1 MKISPKAGK
10 LGLAGILMLWPLLIF
25 GEAVSPALDGQ
36 PGRIVKRYTLVS
48 SLGTDDHDPTAWRLL
63 GSNNRGQ
70 TWDILDIRTNEIF
83 KSRSQSLTFRIQNPA
98 AYNTYRLQIDGGNYP
113 EMGICMSVELAELRL
128 EGPLTN
134 AASEA
139 DLLPVITA
147 SSPHP
152 VLGMPENAFDRDL
165 SSKWVDFGL
174 NTSNG
179 CWLQIRYSLKPES
192 FITNLTQATR
202 LTHLSADHEWL
213 ADKGPARLAYMA
225 DPKVPP
231 RRLAGYA
238 LTTGND
244 EPTRDPRDWK
254 LRGSNDGGKSWE
266 DLDVRVNQRFTERF
280 QRRVYQLTNV
290 AACRL
295 YRLEVESVAQPGNMI
310 QIGEIEPL
318 YADAQASSHYSLV
331 VGANAENPPLES
343 VEMAFDGDPKTK
355 WFTFDRPSPETPAWI
370 QWQCVPRDEALPVIN
385 QRQLD
390 RLTRNLAVSK
400 LLDQPTIPKVT
411 VNGYALTSANDFA
424 SRDPCDWKFEGSSDG
439 GKTWQILDTRK
450 NEQFDRR
457 MQRREFHL
465 TNSATCQWFR
475 LQIDSVLGPSA
486 TSVQLAGLD
495 LLFAD
500 PSSAARL
507 SVLVRSQGEFPP
519 FEIVENLFDNNSNS
533 KWLDGTGPANTRSSW
548 IEWRYAVGD
557 GAPTIDLDRD
567 ELAPAHVLRH
577 SQLDLDAV
585 VVSVEPKAGTAGL
598 VDPTAFAR
606 LQISP
611 WPQALA
617 PGLHVHL
624 SGDLQAKAGVLRVT
638 NARLDSAKPLP
649 ALDGSAADLAGKTQ
663 EVFASTTVTGKV
675 EGVFSSAQYSG
686 ARISTSNGLPLS
698 VRLMGAP
705 FPRLPSLDNSVLVH
719 GVLEKMFNE
728 KGEMEPAV
736 LWVATTNDI
745 SFVSRTRPH
754 PSELCTNNPP
764 SLLTNVADVQ
774 EFINSQTNLQAPFR
788 IQGIITYIDMNLG
801 SFYLQSG
808 DDGIQIYGQ
817 LNAGLYPTLSQEGD
831 YVEVV
836 GTAAPGLAM
845 ATAFARVLGKGS
857 FPQPARPTWDHL
869 MTGEYDSR
877 WVEIEGVV
885 TAIEKQRLTLNLNG
899 GQIIVWVNQLDT
911 NAIRS
916 LSDSLARVRGVCSP
930 VVNQRNQRLGVR
942 ILLPS
947 SDLVE
952 TLKPA
957 HENPFNAPTVPIAAL
972 MGAGQTIGGMPSQF
986 VKTVGIVTC
995 RQPHMLFMQSGAD
1008 GVRVS
1013 LSEDTDVA
1021 VGDEVEA
1028 VGWPQPDGFS
1038 AKLGHAV
1045 VRHVGRGVLPRPKPI
1060 DLLTNDASD
1069 LEQQSDSTRV
1079 TIEAVLLGQSVD
1091 QSVCV
1096 LNLQDERSQQ
1106 VFAGYLPLT
1115 NAEQKLTIPVGSR
1128 LRLEGVFKTI
1138 RDKAPDVDQAATSF
1152 EMYLN
1157 SPDDIVVTARPNWW
1171 STQHILWLSAGFAG
1185 VLAVV
1190 LSWVGILRN
1199 QVRQRTQDLRL
1210 KVQEHQRSEEML
1222 AAEIVERKRVQA
1234 DADEA
1239 HEQLVVAARE
1249 AGMAEVAIGVLHN
1262 VGNVLNS
1269 VNVSS
1274 SILVDRLRQLKSERL
1289 SKVVALLRE
1298 HENDLATFLTT
1309 DPKGKQIVSYLD
1321 TLANHLATEQADATK
1336 ELENLSKN
1344 IEHIKDIV
1352 AVQQNYA
1359 THVGLSE
1366 PVQVINLVEDALRM
1380 NATTLERHEIR
1391 TVRQYEAHPPVI
1403 QANKHKIIQILVNLI
1418 RNAKQACDESGRPDK
1433 ELVIRVY
1440 NGNGSVKISTADN
1453 GVGIPP
1459 ENLSRIFNHGFTT
1472 RKDGHGFGLHNSAL
1486 AAKEMGGEL
1495 RVSSPGQG
1503 QGAVFTLELPAPK
1516 QDNETTLL
1524 KK

>member
-1 MKISPKAGK
+1 MKISPKALK
-10 LGLAGILMLWPLLIF
+10 LVLASIFMLWPLLTF
-25 GEAVSPALDGQ
+25 GEPNPGSIGGQ

-63 GSNNRGQ
+63 GSNDRGL
-70 TWDILDIRTNEIF
+70 TWSVLDVRTNQLF
-83 KSRSQSLTFRIQNPA
+83 KFRSQHLSFRIQNPA
-98 AYNTYRLQIDGGNYP
+98 AYNTYRLQIEAGNY
-113 EMGICMSVELAELRL
+113 EDMGICMSIELAELRL
-128 EGPLTN
+128 DGPLTN

-139 DLLPVITA
+139 DLQSVITA

-152 VLGMPENAFDRDL
+152 ILGMPENAFDRDPA
-165 SSKWVDFGL
+165 SKWVDFGL

-179 CWLQIRYSLKPES
+179 CWLQVRYSLESES
-192 FITNLTQATR
+192 FVTNLTQASR

-213 ADKGPARLAYMA
+213 AEKGPALLAYIA
-225 DPKVPP
+225 DPKVLP

-238 LTTGND
+238 LTTAND

-254 LRGSNDGGKSWE
+254 LLGSDDGGKTWE
-266 DLDVRVNQRFTERF
+266 TLDVRVNQRFTERF

-295 YRLEVESVAQPGNMI
+295 YRLEVDSCAQPDTAI

-318 YADAQASSHYSLV
+318 YLDAQANSHYSLV
-331 VGANAENPPLES
+331 VGANGENLPLES

-355 WFTFDRPSPETPAWI
+355 WFAFEHASPGNPIWI
-370 QWQCVPRDEALPVIN
+370 QWQCVPRDETVTVIN

-390 RLTRNLAVSK
+390 RLTRSLAVGK
-400 LLDQPTIPKVT
+400 LLDQPIIPQVR
-411 VNGYALTSANDFA
+411 VNGYVLTSANDFA
-424 SRDPCDWKFEGSSDG
+424 TRDPRDWTFEGSNDG
-439 GKTWQILDTRK
+439 GKTWQTLDVRRD
-450 NEQFDRR
+450 EHFDQR
-457 MQRREFHL
+457 MQKREFHL
-465 TNSATCQWFR
+465 INSASYQWFR
-475 LQIDSVLGPSA
+475 LQIDSVLSPTNA
-486 TSVQLAGLD
+486 TSVQLAGLE

-500 PSSAARL
+500 HASAERL

-519 FEIVENLFDNNSNS
+519 FEIVENLFDNNPNS
-533 KWLDGTGPANTRSSW
+533 KWLDGTGPIGTRSSW

-567 ELAPAHVLRH
+567 EVSPARVIRH
-577 SQLDLDAV
+577 SQLSIDAV
-585 VVSVEPKAGTAGL
+585 VVYVEPKAGIVGL
-598 VDPTAFAR
+598 VDQAAFAR
-606 LQISP
+606 LQLSP
-611 WPQALA
+611 WPQHLE
-617 PGLHVHL
+617 PGLRVHL
-624 SGDLQAKAGVLRVT
+624 SGDMQPKGGVLRVS
-638 NARLDSAKPLP
+638 NARLDSSQPLP
-649 ALDGSAADLAGKTQ
+649 SVEGPNIGLANPKNET
-663 EVFASTTVTGKV
+663 FASTTITGKV
-675 EGVFSSAQYSG
+675 AGVFSGPQFSG
-686 ARISTSNGLPLS
+686 ASVAASNEPPLS
-698 VRLMGAP
+698 VRVIGAP
-705 FPRLPSLDNSVLVH
+705 FPRLPSLDSTVLAH
-719 GVLEKMFNE
+719 GVLERLLDE
-728 KGEMEPAV
+728 KGEMKPAV

-745 SFVSRTRPH
+745 SFVPNAQAHARYDT
-754 PSELCTNNPP
+754 TNLPNV
-764 SLLTNVADVQ
+764 LTNIADLADFVNTQ
-774 EFINSQTNLQAPFR
+774 SNGLARFR
-788 IQGIITYIDMNLG
+788 IQGIITYIDLNLG
-801 SFYLQSG
+801 SFYMQNG
-808 DDGIQIYGQ
+808 EDGILIYGQ

-831 YVEVV
+831 FVEIE
-836 GTAAPGLAM
+836 GKATSSLAM
-845 ATAFARVLGKGS
+845 ATSFARVLGKGS
-857 FPQPARPTWDHL
+857 FPQAARPTWDHL
-869 MTGEYDSR
+869 MAGQYDSR

-885 TAIEKQRLTLNLNG
+885 TAIEKQRLTLNLSG

-911 NAIRS
+911 NALRS
-916 LSDSLARVRGVCSP
+916 LSDSLVRVRGVCSP

-942 ILLPS
+942 ILSPS
-947 SDLVE
+947 SELVE
-952 TLKPA
+952 TLKPV
-957 HENPFNAPTVPIAAL
+957 HENPFNTPAVPIAAV
-972 MGAGQTIGGMPSQF
+972 MGAGQEASGLPAQF

-995 RQPHMLFMQSGAD
+995 RQPHMLFIQSGSD

-1013 LSEDTDVA
+1013 LGEDTDVA

-1045 VRHVGRGVLPRPKPI
+1045 VRRVGRGLLPRPKTI
-1060 DLLTNDASD
+1060 DLLTNNAGD

-1079 TIEAVLLGQSVD
+1079 VMDAVLIGQTME

-1096 LNLQDERSQQ
+1096 LNLQDERAQQ
-1106 VFAGYLPLT
+1106 VFSAYLPFT
-1115 NAEQKLTIPVGSR
+1115 NDEQRLTIPVGSH

-1157 SPDDIVVTARPNWW
+1157 SPADIVLTARPNWW

-1185 VLAVV
+1185 VLAIV
-1190 LSWVGILRN
+1190 LGWVGILRN
-1199 QVRQRTQDLRL
+1199 QVRQRTHDLRL
-1210 KVQEHQRSEEML
+1210 KVEEHQRAEEML

-1234 DADEA
+1234 EADEA

-1274 SILVDRLRQLKSERL
+1274 SIVVDRLRQLKSERL
-1289 SKVVALLRE
+1289 SKVVVLLRE
-1298 HENDLATFLTT
+1298 HEKDLGNFLSS

-1321 TLANHLATEQADATK
+1321 TLANHLATEQTDAIK

-1359 THVGLSE
+1359 THVGLTE

-1380 NATTLERHEIR
+1380 NATTLERHEVR
-1391 TVRQYEAHPPVI
+1391 TVRQYDAHQPVI

-1418 RNAKQACDESGRPDK
+1418 RNAKQACDESGKPDK
-1433 ELVIRVY
+1433 QLTIRVY
-1440 NGNGSVKISTADN
+1440 NGNGSVKISTSDN

-1459 ENLSRIFNHGFTT
+1459 ENLGRIFNHGFTT
-1472 RKDGHGFGLHNSAL
+1472 RKDGHGFGLHNAAL

-1516 QDNETTLL
+1516 QESETTFR